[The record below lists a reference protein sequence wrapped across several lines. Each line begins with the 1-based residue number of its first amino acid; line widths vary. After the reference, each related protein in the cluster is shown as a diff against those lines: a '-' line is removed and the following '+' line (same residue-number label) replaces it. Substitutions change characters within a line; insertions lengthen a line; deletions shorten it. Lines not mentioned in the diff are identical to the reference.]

1 MVFDLL
7 MLLNSGNNL
16 DIKEFVNNALDTLS
30 FIEFFISIATLITA
44 LKFKDRLKGF
54 NSKKKFMESRNSLL
68 NKLTGNKNSILE
80 DNLYNSRILMN
91 ILGITIELESY
102 SFFSKSLKRNITTLK
117 KDINLKYLPD
127 ITDNKQLYKEELI
140 VILTEI
146 IAKIEQE
153 EPLI

>member
-1 MVFDLL
+1 MVLDLL

-16 DIKEFVNNALDTLS
+16 DVKEFVNNALDTLS

-146 IAKIEQE
+146 IAKVEQE